1 MEPEVFHRDPFWVPA
16 NSETAVEVE
25 PVVYFYDNDT
35 RSLSS
40 AQRKCVFNVSNGFP
54 TSKSSPVSIQI

>member
-16 NSETAVEVE
+16 NSATAVEVE

-40 AQRKCVFNVSNGFP
+40 AQRKCVFNVSIGQFQF
-54 TSKSSPVSIQI
+54 KSSLTLV